1 MIKVLLRFLFK
12 PLYELFRSD
21 IYKELKL
28 RDVSRGRGSDQA
40 GQVSL
45 GGELFFFHHAGS
57 FANQYR
63 EIFLK
68 EIYHFHASDAR
79 PVIIDGGANMGIA
92 VRFWKK
98 KYPDAFVT
106 AIEPDPAIFL
116 CLKRNLEGFTQ
127 GIELI
132 EAMLWSKSGN
142 ERFSADGRQGGR
154 RGSGDREVKAILLS
168 DLLRQRMN
176 VDLLKLDLEGAE
188 HEVLFEARSE
198 LHRAA
203 RIFIEYHSFE
213 GSAESLVD
221 ILQLL
226 NASGFSYK
234 ISGESWNKPFVDAFP
249 DIGLRYTLNI
259 FAFRI

>member
-28 RDVSRGRGSDQA
+28 RDVSRGRGADQA
-40 GQVSL
+40 GQVRL

-106 AIEPDPAIFL
+106 AIEPDPAIFR

-154 RGSGDREVKAILLS
+154 RGAGDREVKAILLS

-176 VDLLKLDLEGAE
+176 V
-188 HEVLFEARSE
+188 EARSE

-213 GSAESLVD
+213 GSAESLVE

-226 NASGFSYK
+226 SASGFTYK